1 MHILIFLAVLV
12 MGCQSGSSEEAMADS
27 HESHAAADDPE
38 EAIPYETMRVERK
51 NVTSSIYYPA
61 SIEGRQTVK
70 LIPRIEGYLQKVM
83 VKEGAHVK
91 RGQVLFVMDQ
101 ATYKAEV
108 NVAKANVSA
117 ARAEVSNSHLNV
129 DSKKKLYEKNIIS
142 EFELRQAENQLKLA
156 EAQLE
161 QNLAQQEVAQ
171 TNLSY
176 TTIKSPS
183 DGVVGRL
190 PYHVGD
196 YIGPAMTD
204 GLTTIADTKEM
215 YIYFSLTERDIIN
228 RITQYGS
235 LDKMIEAFPS
245 ITLKLTNDMD
255 YAEKGRVESMSG
267 VLDHKTGTLQV
278 RAAFPN
284 PDGILLSGGTGRV
297 AIPMEYKDEIVIPRQ
312 ATFEILNQV
321 YVYKIVDGR
330 AKSVIVDVI
339 SVSDGQN
346 YVVNNGLSEGDVII
360 SKGTGFVR
368 ENMMI
373 EPMEQSE
380 PIEPMEQDEP

>member
-1 MHILIFLAVLV
+1 MHLVHILIFLVIFV
-12 MGCQSGSSEEAMADS
+12 MGCQSGSSEEAMT
-27 HESHAAADDPE
+27 ESHVNSESTGEPE
-38 EAIPYETMRVERK
+38 EPMPYETMCVERQD
-51 NVTSSIYYPA
+51 VVSSIFYPA

-70 LIPRIEGYLQKVM
+70 LIPRIEGYLHKIM
-83 VKEGAHVK
+83 VKEGEHVK
-91 RGQVLFVMDQ
+91 LGQVLFVMDQ

-117 ARAEVSNSHLNV
+117 ARAEVSNAQLNV
-129 DSKKKLYEKNIIS
+129 DSKKKLYKKKIIS
-142 EFELRQAENQLKLA
+142 EFELRQAENQLKLT

-161 QNLAQQEVAQ
+161 QNLAQLEVAQ

-196 YIGPAMTD
+196 YIGPAITD
-204 GLTTIADTKEM
+204 GLTTIADTDEM
-215 YIYFSLTERDIIN
+215 YIYFSFTERDIIN
-228 RITQYGS
+228 RIKQYGS
-235 LDKMIEAFPS
+235 LDKMIQSFPA

-255 YAEKGRVESMSG
+255 YGKTGRVESISG
-267 VLDHKTGTLQV
+267 VLDRKTGTLQV
-278 RAAFPN
+278 RAVFPN
-284 PDGILLSGGTGRV
+284 PNGILLSGGTGRV
-297 AIPMEYKDEIVIPRQ
+297 VIPMEYKNEIVIPRQ

-346 YVVNNGLSEGDVII
+346 YVVTDGLSEGDVII
-360 SKGTGFVR
+360 SKGAGFVR
-368 ENMMI
+368 EDMM
-373 EPMEQSE
+373 
-380 PIEPMEQDEP
+380 IEPMEQDEP

>member
-1 MHILIFLAVLV
+1 MHLVHILIFLVIFV
-12 MGCQSGSSEEAMADS
+12 MGCQSGSSVESTDNHVGNEDTGNSDEAM
-27 HESHAAADDPE
+27 
-38 EAIPYETMRVERK
+38 PYETMRVERRDII
-51 NVTSSIYYPA
+51 SSIYYPA

-70 LIPRIEGYLQKVM
+70 LITRIEGYLQKIM
-83 VKEGAHVK
+83 VKEGWHVK

-117 ARAEVSNSHLNV
+117 ARAEVSNAQLNV
-129 DSKKKLYEKNIIS
+129 DSKKKLYEKSIIS

-196 YIGPAMTD
+196 YISPAMTD
-204 GLTTIADTKEM
+204 GLTTIADTDEM

-235 LDKMIEAFPS
+235 LDKMIEAFPP

-255 YAEKGRVESMSG
+255 YAETGRVESISG
-267 VLDHKTGTLQV
+267 ILDHKTGTLQV
-278 RAAFPN
+278 RAVFPN
-284 PDGILLSGGTGRV
+284 PAGILLSGGTGRV
-297 AIPMEYKDEIVIPRQ
+297 VIPMEYKDEIVIPRQ

-330 AKSVIVDVI
+330 AKSVIIDVI
-339 SVSDGQN
+339 SISDGQN
-346 YVVNNGLSEGDVII
+346 YVVTNGLHEGDIII
-360 SKGTGFVR
+360 SKGAGFVR
-368 ENMMI
+368 EDMMI
-373 EPMEQSE
+373 VPMEQNE
-380 PIEPMEQDEP
+380 P